1 MLEIFLWRKG
11 VKGMSDFNDLTD
23 SEMAMESYNLDPDFR
38 NYVQENMSEVE
49 DGNFET
55 ELLDL
60 YYQYME
66 RGE

>member
-1 MLEIFLWRKG
+1 
-11 VKGMSDFNDLTD
+11 MSDFNDLTD
-23 SEMAMESYNLDPDFR
+23 SEMAMVSYNLDPDFR

-49 DGNFET
+49 DGSFET

>member
-1 MLEIFLWRKG
+1 MFLWRKG
-11 VKGMSDFNDLTD
+11 VIGMSDIND
-23 SEMAMESYNLDPDFR
+23 SEMAMVSYNLDPDFR
-38 NYVQENMSEVE
+38 KYVQENMSEVE

>member
-1 MLEIFLWRKG
+1 
-11 VKGMSDFNDLTD
+11 MSDINDLTD
-23 SEMAMESYNLDPDFR
+23 TEMAIVSYNLDPDF
-38 NYVQENMSEVE
+38 NKYVQENISEVK

-55 ELLDL
+55 ELLNL